1 MDVTLSTELLAIF
14 TIILAVAN
22 VVAARSSAIAAKA
35 ARESVEHFKRQ
46 ADATLLASFL
56 SKRADVITETT
67 PQFDK
72 LYDRIVNLTPNATEQ
87 QGREAMRAFWSFQFQ
102 QYLLYLGNYINDRV
116 FQYWMSCRYKEYNT
130 GGKFAAPEL
139 KQYARDAIEEFHD
152 KGFAHFILGSVFR
165 DGSDGNIRN
174 IMEEARA
181 LRKAYLTDL
190 RREFQEGTAWDKSI
204 SEQ

>member
-1 MDVTLSTELLAIF
+1 MNLNLSTELLAIF

-56 SKRADVITETT
+56 TKRADVITDTT

-72 LYDRIVNLTPNATEQ
+72 LYDRLVTLAPNATEQ
-87 QGREAMRAFWSFQFQ
+87 QGRDAMRAFWSFQFQ
-102 QYLLYLGNYINDRV
+102 QYLLYVGNYINDQV

-130 GGKFAAPEL
+130 GGKFATPEL

-152 KGFAHFILGSVFR
+152 KGFARFILGSVFQ
-165 DGSDGNIRN
+165 DASDSNISN
-174 IMEEARA
+174 VMEEARG

-190 RREFQEGTAWDKSI
+190 RKEFQDTTLG
-204 SEQ
+204 